1 MLARMTIHRSAALLM
16 LGGALAALT
25 VQAQPA
31 TAPGS
36 NPAPAVGAT
45 AAAPPLLGQALAL
58 ADGVQP
64 QVVAWRRHIHQHPEL
79 AYQETGTA
87 RYVAQALAGM
97 PGIEVHTGIAETGIK
112 AVLRGGRPGPVVA
125 LRADM
130 DALPVEERNDLPF
143 KSTAKA
149 DWLGKPVGVSHVCG
163 HDAHVAML
171 LGAAQVLSQLREQLA
186 GTVVFIFQPAEE
198 IGPGLGKSSGAMAMV
213 RQGVLDNPKVDVVL
227 GQHISNQAPSGSI
240 RYRPG
245 AMLASVDVFR
255 IQFKGTGGHG
265 AAPWASNTPMLAAAE
280 TVLGLQNIV
289 SHRLNP
295 TIEGGQTV
303 VTTGMLQSGNRFN
316 VLPETA
322 EISGTIRALSPVNQK
337 IAQEEIRRR
346 ATGIAASYG
355 VQADVQIDSGDGYEV
370 LSNDREAT
378 LSLVGAFTAAAG
390 GADQVT
396 QMAPSMGSE
405 DFGAFGSTGVPVVF
419 WMLNAS
425 PLGDKAGPVNHSP
438 LFQIDEAA
446 MRVGVRALAATT
458 LSQLATA
465 RAVARR

>member
-1 MLARMTIHRSAALLM
+1 MKLRHHACAFL
-16 LGGALAALT
+16 LAAAFAGAH
-25 VQAQPA
+25 AQ
-31 TAPGS
+31 G
-36 NPAPAVGAT
+36 
-45 AAAPPLLGQALAL
+45 AAPVTPAASASLLAQALAL
-58 ADGVQP
+58 SDGVQP
-64 QVVAWRRHIHQHPEL
+64 QVVEWRRHIHQNPEL

-87 RYVAQALAGM
+87 KYIAQALAGM
-97 PGIEVHTGIAETGIK
+97 PGVEIRTGIAGTGIK
-112 AVLRGGRPGPVVA
+112 AVLRGALPGPVVA

-143 KSTAKA
+143 RSSAKG
-149 DWLGKPVGVSHVCG
+149 DWLGKQVPVSHVCG
-163 HDAHVAML
+163 HDTHVAML
-171 LGAAQVLSQLREQLA
+171 LGAARVLSSLRGQLT

-213 RQGVLDNPKVDVVL
+213 REGVLDNPKVDVVL
-227 GQHISNQAPSGSI
+227 GQHISNQAPAGAI

-245 AMLASVDVFR
+245 PMLASIDVFN
-255 IQFKGTGGHG
+255 IKFKGVGGHG

-295 TIEGGQTV
+295 TIDGGPTI

-322 EISGTIRALSPVNQK
+322 EISGTIRALSATNQK

-355 VQADVQIDSGDGYEV
+355 VQAEVKIDSGDGYEV
-370 LSNDREAT
+370 LVNDPQAT
-378 LSLVGAFTAAAG
+378 LSLVGAFGAAAG
-390 GADQVT
+390 GASKVS
-396 QMAPSMGSE
+396 QMPASMGSE

-425 PLGDKAGPVNHSP
+425 PMGDKDGPVNHSP
-438 LFQIDEAA
+438 LFQVDESA
-446 MRVGVRALAATT
+446 MRVGVRALAAAT
-458 LSQLATA
+458 LSQLASA
-465 RAVARR
+465 KSAGR